1 MAYALDDFCQDS
13 RTILTSD
20 ASIQNRIDKVAEK
33 LKGLLTDPDF
43 VAATFTEG
51 MPAGKRELYH
61 DPDLDFYVLAHVQEG
76 GKRGTPHS
84 HGSSWAIYGNVNDLT
99 RMREYRRV
107 NPESEEGAVLTQS
120 AEYDLR
126 SGDTKGYG
134 PGYIHSTE
142 HPQTCWVIRVT
153 GTDLDKIE
161 RYRFRKLRD
170 RLLENA

>member
-1 MAYALDDFCQDS
+1 MAYGLEDFCQEG
-13 RTILTSD
+13 RAILMSD
-20 ASIQNRIDKVAEK
+20 APIQSRIDTVAEK
-33 LKGLLTDPDF
+33 LKSLLTDPDF

-61 DPDLDFYVLAHVQEG
+61 DPELDFYVLAHVQEG

-84 HGSSWAIYGNVNDLT
+84 HGSSWAIYGNVNDFT
-99 RMREYRRV
+99 RMREFRRV
-107 NPESEEGAVLTQS
+107 NPLSEEGAVLVQS

-126 SGDTKGYG
+126 RGDSKGYG
-134 PGYIHSTE
+134 PDAIHSTE
-142 HPQTCWVIRVT
+142 HPQNCWVIRVT

-170 RLLENA
+170 RLLEDA